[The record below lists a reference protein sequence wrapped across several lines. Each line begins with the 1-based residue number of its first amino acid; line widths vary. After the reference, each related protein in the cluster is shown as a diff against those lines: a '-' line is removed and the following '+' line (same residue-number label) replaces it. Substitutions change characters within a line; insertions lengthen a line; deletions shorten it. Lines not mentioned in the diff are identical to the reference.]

1 MKNKGTLLVFLV
13 LLTACSTKEYRVI
26 PEENSAI
33 VVEQD
38 ESQENV
44 TEDIIDSEKDT
55 QGEELTEIG
64 DDTSGNINKEE
75 LYLSNGPER
84 EYYTQGEIIELGEG
98 SDVTFEE
105 GTSFEVSIDDYE
117 VFVDNNGSGR
127 KGIAVYVTEKNT
139 TNNTLSVGEENSE
152 TINAALIE
160 VFYNNDKLK
169 KHKGKGGQSEDYIAN
184 QYIEFNY
191 DKAGVTTCLKEQD
204 LKAGES
210 RQCVYIYSYAG
221 IGEYF
226 IALSINVADNKWANY
241 LLNVMNVSEKE

>member
-44 TEDIIDSEKDT
+44 TEDKIDSDKDT
-55 QGEELTEIG
+55 QAEELT
-64 DDTSGNINKEE
+64 
-75 LYLSNGPER
+75 
-84 EYYTQGEIIELGEG
+84 
-98 SDVTFEE
+98 
-105 GTSFEVSIDDYE
+105 
-117 VFVDNNGSGR
+117 
-127 KGIAVYVTEKNT
+127 
-139 TNNTLSVGEENSE
+139 
-152 TINAALIE
+152 
-160 VFYNNDKLK
+160 
-169 KHKGKGGQSEDYIAN
+169 AN